1 MLLSSIVKSSQV
13 RIVKKIESTQDEQ
26 HLKEKEML
34 NRIEEAELLANRI
47 IEDSKLEAE
56 SIISQARKDAEKVLE
71 ETHERAK
78 NICIKAND
86 DGYNSGFEKGYNEG
100 KIISDD
106 LIVEAN
112 QIKKDYF
119 KERDTFFSHIEEDII
134 SMIMS
139 ICEKI
144 VNQKLIDDEET
155 IISIVLKGIN
165 SLNVK
170 EKLIIWVSKYD
181 YDIVEMS
188 KQRIMAM
195 ANLVEDIELR
205 IDSTLLKGGCIIEGS
220 KGNVDVSIETQ
231 IEEMKKLLTILL
243 NSE

>member
-1 MLLSSIVKSSQV
+1 MSSIVKSSQV